1 MTAVCQSS
9 KYGYCKFGNCCDRK
23 HFSDSCEMPGCSGF
37 KCDKRH
43 PRDCFFFR
51 NYGYCKFGSY
61 CSYKHPLSN
70 EIKLVGEV
78 KTLKLEIK
86 TLETNMNLMK
96 LEIETIKT
104 NLESHN
110 KADLSSNESV
120 KENDK
125 KEKEEENEN
134 GLLEERNDNIEIIKE
149 NINSGERKSE
159 ESSVKEVEEETLE
172 DIMKEQSLEEIIRAN
187 SGLFCEMCPWGPAK
201 TKKGLITHKRRK
213 HSNIFSEK
221 TS

>member
-70 EIKLVGEV
+70 EIKLVDEV

-110 KADLSSNESV
+110 KADLSSNETV

-149 NINSGERKSE
+149 NINSGETKSE
-159 ESSVKEVEEETLE
+159 ENSVKEVEEETLE
-172 DIMKEQSLEEIIRAN
+172 DIMKEQSLEEIIREN